1 MSPYLRG
8 DMVYRVISFW
18 FLVAMWHLLMDYL
31 HLAEEASAS
40 TGGGRYSAMSMY
52 TSHTFIHNAD
62 IPDHAIQ
69 TRAARSCHRCYSYI
83 YLHAPQFVS

>member
-40 TGGGRYSAMSMY
+40 TGGEVFRNEHVYISHIYS
-52 TSHTFIHNAD
+52 
-62 IPDHAIQ
+62 
-69 TRAARSCHRCYSYI
+69 
-83 YLHAPQFVS
+83 